1 MNISKTKL
9 ILQIIIVYAIVLILG
24 WISNNLVFNLH
35 DNWIIVITCVL
46 DIAFI
51 SFVTLKADK
60 KPLSSIGLLRLSI
73 WDILHGLTLGVVLYL
88 LQVFPPVLIMR
99 MDISQYGNQFNI
111 LPFLSRIVFLTV
123 TIGFS
128 EEIIFRGF
136 LFTKLNQ
143 LMKSKILVILA
154 SCILFYCAHLPRALT
169 IDLTHIYSTFVTT
182 TLFCGY
188 LYLSKKKT
196 ILPLLLAHGVLDTLI
211 GGYGFVLWNF
221 FFS

>member
-1 MNISKTKL
+1 MKTSKTKS

-24 WISNNLVFNLH
+24 WISNNSMLNLH
-35 DNWIIVITCVL
+35 DNWIIFITCVL
-46 DIAFI
+46 DITFI
-51 SFVTLKADK
+51 IFVTLKVDK

-73 WDILHGLTLGVVLYL
+73 WDILHGLILGVFLYL
-88 LQVFPPVLIMR
+88 LQVLPPVLIMH

-111 LPFLSRIVFLTV
+111 LSFLSRIVFLTV

-143 LMKSKILVILA
+143 LMKSKILVILM
-154 SCILFYCAHLPRALT
+154 SCILFYCAHLPRTLI
-169 IDLTHIYSTFVTT
+169 IDFTHIYSTFVTT

-188 LYLSKKKT
+188 LYLAKKKS
-196 ILPLLLAHGVLDTLI
+196 ILPLLLAHGVFDTLI

>member
-1 MNISKTKL
+1 MKISKTKL
-9 ILQIIIVYAIVLILG
+9 ILQIFIVYTIVLILG
-24 WISNNLVFNLH
+24 WISNNLAFNLH
-35 DNWIIVITCVL
+35 KNWIIVITCVL
-46 DIAFI
+46 DIALI
-51 SFVTLKADK
+51 SFVTLKVDK

-73 WDILHGLTLGVVLYL
+73 WDIVHGLTLGAVLYL
-88 LQVFPPVLIMR
+88 LQVLPPVLIMH

-111 LPFLSRIVFLTV
+111 LPFLSRMLFLTV

-211 GGYGFVLWNF
+211 DGYGFVLWNF
-221 FFS
+221 FFR